1 MWFSFVNSCVN
12 VCARVCAGEG
22 CSVYSSHV
30 QCSVFVYTYITFT
43 IIAHKCL
50 GMHVGTSFNAAL
62 PMELAMVR

>member
-1 MWFSFVNSCVN
+1 MCVH
-12 VCARVCAGEG
+12 
-22 CSVYSSHV
+22 VYVWVKAVVSTV
-30 QCSVFVYTYITFT
+30 AMQCSVLVYTYITCT